1 MSKIEK
7 LSISGVRSFSPMTRE
22 TIQFNTPL
30 TLIVGY
36 NGSGKTTIIE
46 CLKYV
51 TTGELPPNSKGGAF
65 IHDPK
70 LVGEREV
77 MAQVKLKFKTPPD
90 TSHVVTRS
98 IQLSVKKTQRSQ
110 KTLEG
115 SISTTREGEKT
126 SLSSKV
132 VELDTLV
139 PASLG
144 VSAAILDAVIFC
156 HQDES
161 LWPMSEP
168 SALKKRFDEIF
179 EAMKYTKAIENLKLL
194 RKKQGEQLTQLKIHE
209 TQDKTNKE
217 KADRC
222 ERRSVGL
229 QEEIEALRVQCEQT
243 TEQIEGAE
251 RAAKKLYQDA
261 NRYLGIVNELRD
273 KERHLEYRTRT
284 AEETKARM
292 DEIKQSDEWLRDT
305 LAQYEERA
313 ARLQQDYHENL
324 EQQNDYQTQLS
335 QARGDLSN
343 RQAER
348 GRLESD
354 RDKYERQIESR
365 VELIHSAARS
375 HNIRG
380 FDSDLDDS
388 KVQAFQERV
397 QKLLS
402 DKKRELERLQK
413 ENADDLDSKTGV
425 ITELEG
431 RKAARTQDRVFAKQR
446 IGAVDKR
453 SLALQ
458 KDLNAVEIDEGA
470 KAVLDSGFADLGQ
483 RLSKTNEDLQAA
495 DLDNKLQSENDHL
508 QQLEV
513 ESNKLGRELVE
524 CTRLASDR
532 AQLDYRK
539 NELAEKKKKLDT
551 LSSTWTD
558 KVTNMLGGAWQPETV
573 EKQHQTVVQS
583 KQKVLDEAMQKRD
596 QTLQNQKQVQ
606 YTLKDAK
613 ERAKKREDE
622 IAKCKAAVLSV
633 LQQANPEESPS
644 MDDFSATVN
653 KFEDDVLTLEKDIA
667 LSGEMTKYYEKCQKT
682 LSKRNCC
689 ELCSRAFV
697 DDAEK
702 SRLVK
707 KIKEALAGIDR
718 EDWKAELAEYETILG
733 SLRAVRPQSE
743 MYNKLI
749 LEKPLQ
755 ERELQSLLEKDEGIV
770 RQLEQLDEVVRE
782 KQDNLQDAQ
791 SMGRT
796 IQSIS
801 QLWKDIAE
809 AEIQVDRIMS
819 QQQSGGSIRSVE
831 EINELQHDCN
841 VKMRASKD
849 KISRLSAERQRMRD
863 LISALELERSEF
875 RNKISNA
882 VRQLERKQDLQNQIQ
897 SLKEDANAQRE
908 AIQQADKDLEAIEPE
923 IAKARTIREDTLQK
937 GRAKEGRVAEER
949 DGLAG
954 TVAELKMAS
963 SDIEDYLSRGG
974 PSALISNERAIQ
986 ALKQNISRL
995 EKDIAD
1001 LATRIDKVKAEMAN
1015 STGNKKNIMDNLS
1028 YRESIKEI
1036 STLEGEIEELESRN
1050 AEEDYDRLHLEAKS
1064 EESKRD
1070 MLTAER
1076 ASMMGSMKTKD
1087 EELARLLVE
1096 WETDYQDAARRYRET
1111 HIKVETTKAAI
1122 EDLGRYGQALNN
1134 AIMRYHALKMEE
1146 VNRIIGE
1153 LWQAT
1158 YQGTDIDTILIKSDT
1173 EATSRGTYN
1182 YRVCMVKQD
1191 TEMDMRGRCSAGQKV
1206 LASIII
1212 RLALAETFGTSCGLI
1227 ALDEPTTNLDR
1238 DNIKSLAESL
1248 HSIIKTRKAQSNF
1261 QLIVI
1266 THDEEFLRHMRCSDF
1281 CDYFFRVARD
1291 EDQKSTIRQESIS
1304 SVI

>member
-7 LSISGVRSFSPMTRE
+7 LSISG
-22 TIQFNTPL
+22 FNTPL
-30 TLIVGY
+30 TLI
-36 NGSGKTTIIE
+36 
-46 CLKYV
+46 CLKY
-51 TTGELPPNSKGGAF
+51 GGAF

-98 IQLSVKKTQRSQ
+98 IQLS
-110 KTLEG
+110 G
-115 SISTTREGEKT
+115 SISTT
-126 SLSSKV
+126 L

-209 TQDKTNKE
+209 TQEKTNKE

-222 ERRSVGL
+222 ERRSVAL
-229 QEEIEALRVQCEQT
+229 QEEIETLRLQCEQT
-243 TEQIEGAE
+243 TEQIDGAE

-273 KERHLEYRTRT
+273 KERHLEYRNRT
-284 AEETKARM
+284 ADETKARM
-292 DEIKQSDEWLRDT
+292 DVINKSDEWLRDT

-313 ARLQQDYHENL
+313 ARLHQDHQQGVE
-324 EQQNDYQTQLS
+324 EQSDYQKELS

-354 RDKYERQIESR
+354 KDKYERQVESR
-365 VELIHSAARS
+365 IEMIHSAARLHS
-375 HNIRG
+375 IRG
-380 FDSDLDDS
+380 FDGDLDDS
-388 KVQAFQERV
+388 KVQTFQDRV
-397 QKLLS
+397 QKLLF
-402 DKKRELERLQK
+402 DKKRELERIQK
-413 ENADDLDSKTGV
+413 ENADELDDKTRV

-431 RKAARTQDRVFAKQR
+431 RKAARTQDRVFARQR

-453 SLALQ
+453 SLVLQ
-458 KDLNAVEIDEGA
+458 KDLNSVDIDEGA
-470 KAVLDSGFADLGQ
+470 KAVLDSGFADLEQ
-483 RLSKTNEDLQAA
+483 RLKKSNEDFQAA
-495 DLDNKLQSENDHL
+495 DLDNKLQSENDQL
-508 QQLEV
+508 QLLEV

-532 AQLDYRK
+532 AQLDFRK
-539 NELAEKKKKLDT
+539 NELADKKKKLDT
-551 LSSTWTD
+551 LSSTWSD
-558 KVTNMLGGAWQPETV
+558 KINNMLGDAWKPETI
-573 EKQHQTVVQS
+573 EKQHQTVIQG
-583 KQKVLDEAMQKRD
+583 KQKLLDEAVQKRD
-596 QTLQNQKQVQ
+596 QKLQDQKQLQ
-606 YTLKDAK
+606 YSLKDAK
-613 ERAKKREDE
+613 EKAKKRESDL
-622 IAKCKAAVLSV
+622 ARCKTAVLKA
-633 LQQANPEESPS
+633 LQEAMPEKSLDMVDYTE
-644 MDDFSATVN
+644 TVN
-653 KFEDDVLTLEKDIA
+653 HFEDEVLTIEKDLA

-689 ELCSRAFV
+689 ELCTRSFA
-697 DDAEK
+697 DEAEK
-702 SRLVK
+702 ARLVK
-707 KIKEALAGIDR
+707 KIQEALAGIDQD
-718 EDWKAELAEYETILG
+718 EWKADLAENETTLG
-733 SLRAVRPQSE
+733 NLRAVRPQSE
-743 MYNKLI
+743 LYGKLI
-749 LEKPLQ
+749 AEKPDQ
-755 ERELQSLLEKDEGIV
+755 ERELQSLNEKDDGIV

-782 KQDNLQDAQ
+782 KQDDLQDTQA
-791 SMGRT
+791 MGKT
-796 IQSIS
+796 VQSIS
-801 QLWKDIAE
+801 QLSKDIAE
-809 AEIQVDRIMS
+809 AEVQVDRIMS
-819 QQQSGGSIRSVE
+819 QQQSAGPVRSAE
-831 EINELQHDCN
+831 EIDEAQHECG
-841 VKMRASKD
+841 VQMRAAKD
-849 KISRLSAERQRMRD
+849 RISRLSTEKQRMRD
-863 LISALELERSEF
+863 LISGLELERSEF

-882 VRQLERKQDLQNQIQ
+882 IRQLERKQDLQNQIQ
-897 SLKEDANAQRE
+897 TLKDDANAQRE

-923 IAKARTIREDTLQK
+923 ITKARTIREDTLQK
-937 GRAKEGRVAEER
+937 GRAKEKRIAEER

-974 PSALISNERAIQ
+974 PSQLVSNERAIQ

-995 EKDIAD
+995 EKDITEVA
-1001 LATRIDKVKAEMAN
+1001 AKIDKVKAEMAN
-1015 STGNKKNIMDNLS
+1015 STGNKKNIIDNIS

-1036 STLEGEIEELESRN
+1036 KSLEEEIEELESRN
-1050 AEEDYDRLHLEAKS
+1050 AEEDYDRLHQEAKS

-1096 WETDYQDAARRYRET
+1096 WETDYQDAARKYRET

-1173 EATSRGTYN
+1173 EATARGTYN